1 MTTDPMTFLAGITI
15 AFILFFAVAAHFDPT
30 K

>member
-1 MTTDPMTFLAGITI
+1 MTTDPITFLAGITI
-15 AFILFFAVAAHFDPT
+15 AFLLFFAVAAHFDP